1 MNEIQDT
8 LKRIFAGVHDTSR
21 VGPEDLR
28 AIGGSFEAAHLP
40 AFVELWARTLGAELP
55 WRIYEYVSSLLV
67 ERSNTGIPTENVDS
81 LERARCF
88 GRSGD
93 LDVRRDLGTIYW
105 RFVGDPTVQ
114 LPDLDA
120 AELRTANYWT
130 GREHVPLRSFGKKTL
145 QWRPDDDRV
154 GGEWLTYG
162 DSVLADESKTLKV
175 FLRQIHYVRAGR
187 LELVRFTDFETEK
200 R

>member
-1 MNEIQDT
+1 
-8 LKRIFAGVHDTSR
+8 
-21 VGPEDLR
+21 
-28 AIGGSFEAAHLP
+28 
-40 AFVELWARTLGAELP
+40 
-55 WRIYEYVSSLLV
+55 IYEYVSKLSI
-67 ERSNTGIPTENVDS
+67 ERSNTGIPTEYLDS

-88 GRSGD
+88 GGLGD

-105 RFVGDPTVQ
+105 RFAGDPDVEV
-114 LPDLDA
+114 PDLSA
-120 AELRTANYWT
+120 SEFGTANYWT
-130 GREHVPLRSFGKKTL
+130 GREHVRLRRFKKKTL

-162 DSVLADESKTLKV
+162 DSVLEEERKTLKV
-175 FLRQIHYVRAGR
+175 FLKQIHYVRAGR